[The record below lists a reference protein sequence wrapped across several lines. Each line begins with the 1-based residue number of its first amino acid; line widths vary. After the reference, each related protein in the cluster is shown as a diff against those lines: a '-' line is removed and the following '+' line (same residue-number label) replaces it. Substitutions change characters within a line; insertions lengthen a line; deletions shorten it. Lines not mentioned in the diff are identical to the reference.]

1 MNFNDPQYFWW
12 MIPVSALVIILACR
26 AGKRKK
32 EQLKLLLGS
41 AADDPDAVIL
51 SKGFRR
57 FRIFLLLVVLLFL
70 AAAAARPYWT
80 SRMVPYAQSGRDI
93 MVLFDVSKSMLATDI
108 APSRLAHAKYIL
120 RELVKGDPQDRFG
133 LVAFAGTAYTACPL
147 TSDPV
152 AFEQYIDELSP
163 DLVPVGGTN
172 LEQALRAAAK
182 AFKAAGGSNRAI
194 VLFTDGDELEGD
206 SARILAELKK
216 RNTPLFIVGLGD
228 PQSGAPVPDGSGGF
242 RRDEAGKLIVT
253 KLAESKLVRSAEATG
268 GMYIRSTVTDT
279 GLAALE
285 RRIKALATAEQSS
298 GVRTIPV
305 EKFPL
310 ALVAAACVL
319 LLYLVISERP
329 AKRHLML
336 FLLPVLLVCGAAG
349 NPAANGNGIPA
360 ANGNGIHITS
370 RTRNI

>member
-12 MIPVSALVIILACR
+12 MIPVAALVVILACR

-41 AADDPDAVIL
+41 ASDDPDAVIL

-80 SRMVPYAQSGRDI
+80 SRMVPYAQAGRDI

-133 LVAFAGTAYTACPL
+133 LVAFAGTAYTVCPL

-163 DLVPVGGTN
+163 DLVPVGG
-172 LEQALRAAAK
+172 LRFALRH
-182 AFKAAGGSNRAI
+182 GGN
-194 VLFTDGDELEGD
+194 
-206 SARILAELKK
+206 
-216 RNTPLFIVGLGD
+216 
-228 PQSGAPVPDGSGGF
+228 
-242 RRDEAGKLIVT
+242 
-253 KLAESKLVRSAEATG
+253 
-268 GMYIRSTVTDT
+268 
-279 GLAALE
+279 AALRLI
-285 RRIKALATAEQSS
+285 RRLRRGRLCGFGLIL
-298 GVRTIPV
+298 RC
-305 EKFPL
+305 
-310 ALVAAACVL
+310 AAAC
-319 LLYLVISERP
+319 RQ
-329 AKRHLML
+329 ADKQ
-336 FLLPVLLVCGAAG
+336 
-349 NPAANGNGIPA
+349 
-360 ANGNGIHITS
+360 
-370 RTRNI
+370 